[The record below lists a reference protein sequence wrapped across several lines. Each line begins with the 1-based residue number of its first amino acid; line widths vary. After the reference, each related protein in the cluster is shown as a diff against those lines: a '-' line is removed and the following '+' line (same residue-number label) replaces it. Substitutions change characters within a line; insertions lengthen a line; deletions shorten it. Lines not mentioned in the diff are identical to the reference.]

1 MCKKLIIWCMIVAVG
16 ALPLCNV
23 GLGAD
28 KPVDK
33 SIEVRRLSL
42 VPAPEPKPA
51 MEYRLLPRQL
61 DKKKGNAALFYYSAA
76 GLCPDGGP
84 EKVSDKISEWRDL
97 PVGELPRKEV
107 DKALEQFSN
116 CFHYIELA
124 SQCTDCQWETPIE
137 DGYSL
142 QMPHLATF
150 RRMAFALD
158 LQIRLKVA
166 DGQIDQAIELL
177 QQGLQMGR
185 NIAEG
190 PTIIENLVGVAI
202 SALMLRGVEGLA
214 QTPNSPNL
222 YWALTALPEPMIDM
236 YSSLEYER
244 EVLFIEFPR
253 LRNLEDEVL
262 APAQASAVVTEFM
275 NKIAG
280 LSGGPHD
287 MPFQGILPLAWVM
300 MHYADAKQFLARK
313 GFSQER
319 IEAMPAAQAVLVYQK
334 QEYLEM
340 MDNLFKWFALPY
352 HISRPHLQEGQG
364 LLGRHSR
371 EKGAKINLFTVM
383 FPALY
388 RIAFLQARLDRNIAM
403 LRTVEAIRMFAA
415 DHSGQLPRTLA
426 EITAVPIPSD
436 PVTNEEFI
444 YRRTDAKNARL
455 EAPKSP
461 AETRRRPVWELTVKQ

>member
-1 MCKKLIIWCMIVAVG
+1 MYKKLIIWCITA
-16 ALPLCNV
+16 ALGLSPLCGT

-28 KPVDK
+28 KPADK
-33 SIEVRRLSL
+33 SVEVRRLLL

-51 MEYRLLPRQL
+51 MAYRLLPRQL
-61 DKKKGNAALFYYSAA
+61 DKKTGNAALFYYSAA
-76 GLCPDGGP
+76 ALCPDGG
-84 EKVSDKISEWRDL
+84 EESVSDKISDWRGL
-97 PVGELPRKEV
+97 RVEELPRKEV
-107 DKALEQFSN
+107 EEALAQFSN

-124 SQCTDCQWETPIE
+124 SRCTDCQWETPVE

-142 QMPHLATF
+142 QMPHLSTF

-185 NIAEG
+185 DIAEG
-190 PTIIENLVGVAI
+190 PTLIENLVGVAI
-202 SALMLRGVEGLA
+202 SALTLKGVEGLA
-214 QTPNSPNL
+214 QTPESPNL
-222 YWALTALPEPMIDM
+222 YWALTALPDPMIDM

-244 EVLFIEFPR
+244 EALFIEFPQ

-262 APAQASAVVTEFM
+262 TPAQASAIVSESLQ
-275 NKIAG
+275 KIAG
-280 LSGGPHD
+280 FSGGPREL
-287 MPFQGILPLAWVM
+287 PFAGILPIGWVM
-300 MHYADAKQFLARK
+300 LHYADAKQFLAHR

-319 IEAMPAAQAVLVYQK
+319 IEAMPAAQAVLIYQK

-340 MDNLFKWFALPY
+340 MDDLFKWFAIQY
-352 HISRPHLQEGQG
+352 RQSRTHLEEGERQ
-364 LLGRHSR
+364 LGR
-371 EKGAKINLFTVM
+371 LFRDKLKANVFSIL

-388 RIAFLQARLDRNIAM
+388 RVAFLQTRLDRNIAM
-403 LRTVEAIRMFAA
+403 LRTVEAMRMFAA
-415 DHSGQLPRTLA
+415 DHSGRLPRTLD
-426 EITAVPIPSD
+426 EITSVPVPSD
-436 PVTNEEFI
+436 PVTGERFV

-461 AETRRRPVWELTVKQ
+461 AESSRRPVWELTVRQ